1 MDHLLSWWGKT
12 LMTFKY
18 NIFNILKDARFS
30 NHCEFNCLPS
40 IIAITTS
47 NHAMYKCQCK
57 FEWTLALY
65 QASHIMNQKCDLSYA
80 YFLFKVEFYLYSTC

>member
-1 MDHLLSWWGKT
+1 
-12 LMTFKY
+12 
-18 NIFNILKDARFS
+18 
-30 NHCEFNCLPS
+30 
-40 IIAITTS
+40 
-47 NHAMYKCQCK
+47 MYKCQCK